1 MGRQNYFKL
10 GLFVVVS
17 VAALLTMLALLGGRA
32 LFERKYIVETYF
44 NESISGLTVGSPVE
58 FRGVPLGKVTEISIA
73 SNRYEP
79 GRPIVERAPYVLVRM
94 ELRGI
99 DPAAFG
105 QLQDAVKAGLRI
117 QAQLAGITGQ
127 LYLSL
132 ALLDAGTH
140 PLLPVPWKPEYPYIP
155 SAPST
160 SNRIIENVERVLSD
174 LQQAKI
180 GELAQNLNRL
190 TVALETRVNEIPAGK
205 IGHEALLTLSS
216 ARSTIARF
224 DRLIGEGGLDAT
236 LRNAQRATARAEAIL
251 SNPAFDSVPNDIAA
265 LTQRTRSVV
274 DDPRLDQ
281 VIVNANRLLVRLD
294 ELVGSTEDDARAS
307 VEDLRA
313 SMDNLRALTESARR
327 YPAGLLLGD
336 PPPPVRLPGD
346 NR

>member
-1 MGRQNYFKL
+1 MTRQNYFKL
-10 GLFVVVS
+10 GLFVVVA
-17 VAALLTMLALLGGRA
+17 VAALLAMLVLLGGHS

-73 SNRYEP
+73 SNRYQP
-79 GRPIVERAPYVLVRM
+79 GRPIIERAPYVLVRM

-105 QLQDAVKAGLRI
+105 QLQEAVNAGLRV

-132 ALLDAGTH
+132 ALLDPVRH
-140 PLLPVPWKPEYPYIP
+140 PKIPVPWKPAYPYIP

-160 SNRIIENVERVLSD
+160 SNRIIENVERLLSD

-190 TVALETRVNEIPAGK
+190 AIALETRVDAIPAK
-205 IGHEALLTLSS
+205 EIGREALATLTSV
-216 ARSTIARF
+216 RSTVAHVDKVIA
-224 DRLIGEGGLDAT
+224 GSGLDAT
-236 LRNAQRATARAEAIL
+236 LHSAERATARAEAIL
-251 SNPAFDSVPNDIAA
+251 SNPAFDSVPGDIAA
-265 LTQRTRSVV
+265 LTQRTRSLV
-274 DDPRLDQ
+274 DDPRISE

-294 ELVGSTEDDARAS
+294 DLVGSTDDDARAS

-327 YPAGLLLGD
+327 YPAGLIFGA
-336 PPPPVRLPGD
+336 PPPPVLLPD
-346 NR
+346 KRP

>member
-1 MGRQNYFKL
+1 MARQNYFKL

-17 VAALLTMLALLGGRA
+17 VAALAAMLVLLGGRS

-58 FRGVPLGKVTEISIA
+58 FRGVPMGKVTEISIA

-94 ELRGI
+94 ELTGI

-105 QLQDAVKAGLRI
+105 QLQDAVKAGLRV
-117 QAQLAGITGQ
+117 QTQLAGITGQ

-132 ALLDAGTH
+132 ALLDPATH
-140 PLLPVPWKPEYPYIP
+140 PAVPVSWKPEYPYVP

-160 SNRIIENVERVLSD
+160 SNRMIENVERVLSD
-174 LQQAKI
+174 LQHAKV
-180 GELAQNLNRL
+180 GELAQNVNRL
-190 TVALETRVNEIPAGK
+190 TLALETRVNEIPARQ
-205 IGHEALLTLSS
+205 IGQETLVTLKSV
-216 ARSTIARF
+216 RSTIARF
-224 DRLIGEGGLDAT
+224 ERLVDESGLDAT

-251 SNPAFDSVPNDIAA
+251 SNPAFDSVPGDIAA
-265 LTQRTRSVV
+265 LTERTRSLV
-274 DDPRLDQ
+274 DDARVGE
-281 VIVNANRLLVRLD
+281 VIINANRLLARLD
-294 ELVGSTEDDARAS
+294 ELVGATQDDARAS

-327 YPAGLLLGD
+327 YPAGLLFGD
-336 PPPPVRLPGD
+336 PPPPVRLPED
-346 NR
+346 SR